1 METVRRRPKQHEREE
16 ALRLRGWRRQEGE
29 VRRCAWPGC
38 EEEGRYPA
46 PRSRERLRDYVWF
59 CLRHVREYNARW
71 DYFAGMSAAEIDAH
85 RHADFTWHRP
95 TWRFGTGP
103 AWNPFRMRFEDVHR
117 IFEEAAFER
126 ARERARMRT
135 GGRLAEAMEV
145 LGLEPGFD
153 LATLRRRYRALVKR
167 HHPDLNGG
175 SREAEERLKRI
186 NEAYSYLVAH
196 LGLVAGDRPR
206 RS

>member
-1 METVRRRPKQHEREE
+1 M
-16 ALRLRGWRRQEGE
+16 
-29 VRRCAWPGC
+29 RRCAWPGC
-38 EEEGRYPA
+38 EEEGLYPA

-59 CLRHVREYNARW
+59 CLAHVREYNARW

-103 AWNPFRMRFEDVHR
+103 GWNPFRTRFEDLHR
-117 IFEEAAFER
+117 IFEEAA
-126 ARERARMRT
+126 RERARARAAGGRPS
-135 GGRLAEAMEV
+135 GGRLEAAMAV

-153 LATLRRRYRALVKR
+153 LATLRRRYRELVKR

-175 SREAEERLKRI
+175 SRAAEERLKRI
-186 NEAYSYLVAH
+186 NEAYSYLLAH
-196 LGLVAGDRPR
+196 LGLVAGGRPR